1 MHGLQ
6 L

>member
-6 L
+6 